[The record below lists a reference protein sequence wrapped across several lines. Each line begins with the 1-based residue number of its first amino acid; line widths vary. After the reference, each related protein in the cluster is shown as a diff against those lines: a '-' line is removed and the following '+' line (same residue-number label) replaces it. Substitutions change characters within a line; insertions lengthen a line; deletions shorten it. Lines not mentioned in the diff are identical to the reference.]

1 MCFIHA
7 ATFTSNKMIV
17 ISDCTGAISLIF
29 GFCQKTLSC
38 MTGTGCVI
46 VYIILLL
53 FVNSVHISSFF
64 YSCRIR
70 G

>member
-1 MCFIHA
+1 
-7 ATFTSNKMIV
+7 
-17 ISDCTGAISLIF
+17 
-29 GFCQKTLSC
+29 

-46 VYIILLL
+46 VYVILLL

-70 G
+70 GWYQELLGGSYTSHS